1 MSQALPAQR
10 PPKSWHWAVSAAIA
24 CGLVALSSQGSAQQA
39 APTMPLAPGLEDQAD
54 PREKLE
60 ILQRKLEEDR
70 ARQQA
75 LDARRNALA
84 AETAT
89 LQAQLV
95 KAAAEARAL
104 ESKQAETE
112 TRYADLSA
120 RESVAAQAFDAK
132 RDKLSGLLAV
142 LQRMGREPPPAL
154 LVQPQNAADAAR
166 SAMILTSVLPGV
178 RSDAQRLSAALSEL
192 RALRQEAAKTKVEL
206 TRATDALASQRARV
220 SELLKAK
227 SALVAETSEALSGA
241 QASVLESMRNVRN
254 VEDLIRRVS
263 GDVKALREAGF
274 GEEHFLAQRG
284 HLPWPANGSIIAH
297 FGEDNELGLKND
309 GITLQTRPNA
319 QVVSPVDGKIA
330 FAGPFAGYGN
340 MLIISATDDYHIV
353 LTGMADI
360 FGAVGQTLLAGEP
373 VGRMGAEGRD
383 AGVGGR
389 LSIEFRHGRD
399 PVDPKPWFGALD
411 GQVVNKGHG

>member
-1 MSQALPAQR
+1 MNQAVTAQR
-10 PPKSWHWAVSAAIA
+10 SRKNWLWAVSAAFA
-24 CGLVALSSQGSAQQA
+24 GGLAVLPSPGFAQT
-39 APTMPLAPGLEDQAD
+39 APQKPIAPGLEDQAD

-60 ILQRKLEEDR
+60 ILQKKLEEDR

-75 LDARRNALA
+75 LDARRSALA
-84 AETAT
+84 AEAAT

-95 KAAAEARAL
+95 KAAATARTL
-104 ESKQAETE
+104 ESQQAETE

-120 RESVAAQAFDAK
+120 RESEAARAFEAK

-178 RSDAQRLSAALSEL
+178 RTDAQRLSAALSEL

-206 TRATDALASQRARV
+206 TRATEALANQRTRV
-220 SELLKAK
+220 AELLKAK

-241 QASVLESMRNVRN
+241 QARVLESTRDVRN

-263 GDVKALREAGF
+263 GDVKTLREAGF
-274 GEEHFLAQRG
+274 SDAHFLAQRG
-284 HLPWPANGSIIAH
+284 QLPWPANGSIVAH

-360 FGAVGQTLLAGEP
+360 FGAEGQKLLAGEP

-399 PVDPKPWFGALD
+399 PVDPKPWFGVQD
-411 GQVVNKGHG
+411 KQVVDKGHG